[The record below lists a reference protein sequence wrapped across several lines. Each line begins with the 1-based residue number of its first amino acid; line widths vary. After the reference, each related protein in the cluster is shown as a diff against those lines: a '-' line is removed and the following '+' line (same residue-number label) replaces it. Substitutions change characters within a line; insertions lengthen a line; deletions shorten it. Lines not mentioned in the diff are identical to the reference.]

1 MSFWAKSGVGEGVDG
16 WIDTPS
22 TVVLKIVRVTQLIL
36 ECSFTLHAFLSLLSL
51 DFEKL
56 FSFLCLN
63 LDLVNLYYWSKEY
76 RQKAPWPCLRFGYK
90 KNRFYLFEWCT
101 SGIGAHWV
109 YSWISLSSVFGSL
122 YSLLASFITMVVAWL
137 LNVRR
142 RESRMQQHYQPP
154 APFQGGAGLDSDR
167 IVIG

>member
-1 MSFWAKSGVGEGVDG
+1 MGEGVDG

-63 LDLVNLYYWSKEY
+63 LDLVNLYY
-76 RQKAPWPCLRFGYK
+76 
-90 KNRFYLFEWCT
+90 
-101 SGIGAHWV
+101 
-109 YSWISLSSVFGSL
+109 
-122 YSLLASFITMVVAWL
+122 
-137 LNVRR
+137 
-142 RESRMQQHYQPP
+142 
-154 APFQGGAGLDSDR
+154 
-167 IVIG
+167 